1 MVMLSGS
8 GLMRGECAE
17 ACTNKIK
24 FHKIFTKHCD
34 ENRDRKKEWF

>member
-8 GLMRGECAE
+8 GLVAE

-24 FHKIFTKHCD
+24 FQKIFTKHCD
-34 ENRDRKKEWF
+34 ENRDTKKGMFLV